1 MGLMKDAIEPVLE
14 DLRSMRVRTHQDFDH
29 TIRDAMSRIEC
40 GRHLAGLLEDC
51 LFYARIYDDKDVTGE
66 GKLRRERMIDD
77 AVYYITLFRMEKDS
91 Q

>member
-1 MGLMKDAIEPVLE
+1 MNDPIERLLE
-14 DLRSMRVRTHQDFDH
+14 AMRDMRLRTHQDFDT

-51 LFYARIYDDKDVTGE
+51 LFYARIYEDKDVTGE
-66 GKLRRERMIDD
+66 GKLRRELMIDD
-77 AVYYITLFRMEKDS
+77 AVYYITQFRMEDDS